1 MRASDSFAAF
11 RYFIVPN
18 EQISL
23 FDTVEEKRNEAVTSL
38 FEKITTEHKLT
49 YELKGHKHILVFNR
63 KIAKDVFLCKFSK
76 EENITLFLEG
86 ELDIENV
93 VNTNLPFVYLVF
105 DIKRQIILIQLKTSV
120 FKSVEAT
127 KNKLEKCMEIEFVRY
142 GFTVKIDEITD
153 EANFWTF
160 VDNSDGVIEI
170 ELELNSPN
178 LFGGHANI
186 NEMLKLINNEYNNT
200 QTTFKVKNEKGKL
213 SLKKLN
219 ESLQSALKYISG
231 GAGRWKMKYLKDGQ
245 QKKAESKHN
254 IKKISIV
261 KIDENESNDVNKDL
275 LEAILSVETILI
287 DKKDD
292 EK

>member
-76 EENITLFLEG
+76 EENITLFQEG
-86 ELDIENV
+86 EFDIENV

-178 LFGGHANI
+178 LFGGHVNI

-261 KIDENESNDVNKDL
+261 KIDENESNDVN
-275 LEAILSVETILI
+275 
-287 DKKDD
+287 
-292 EK
+292 